1 MVSGDSW
8 CLRLVF
14 SLQSSLLNENQFV
27 NLFYQLVDVHCL
39 QPKPMSQQVRY
50 KQFQCSSHATEG
62 NRFVLDAFSI
72 TFKKWT
78 IPGLFFWIILGLSF
92 TNIKQKVYSKLQWKM
107 YIQYSVLGFEHTTL
121 SEYESP
127 PITTRPRPP
136 ITFVFHFFIS
146 SLYNRKTNIQR
157 MNMIDGRDSNRLLG
171 GYMPP
176 PPSNCASLCPILA
189 LISF

>member
-39 QPKPMSQQVRY
+39 QPKPLSQQVRY

-72 TFKKWT
+72 TFKK
-78 IPGLFFWIILGLSF
+78 
-92 TNIKQKVYSKLQWKM
+92 M
-107 YIQYSVLGFEHTTL
+107 HH
-121 SEYESP
+121 
-127 PITTRPRPP
+127 PRPL
-136 ITFVFHFFIS
+136 FRLFSVFLSQTSNKIFTANYSGKCTS
-146 SLYNRKTNIQR
+146 SIQCWDLNTQLFQ
-157 MNMIDGRDSNRLLG
+157 NMSLL
-171 GYMPP
+171 P
-176 PPSNCASLCPILA
+176 
-189 LISF
+189 

>member
-39 QPKPMSQQVRY
+39 QPKPLSQQVRY

-92 TNIKQKVYSKLQWKM
+92 TNIKQKVYSKL
-107 YIQYSVLGFEHTTL
+107 
-121 SEYESP
+121 
-127 PITTRPRPP
+127 
-136 ITFVFHFFIS
+136 
-146 SLYNRKTNIQR
+146 
-157 MNMIDGRDSNRLLG
+157 
-171 GYMPP
+171 
-176 PPSNCASLCPILA
+176 
-189 LISF
+189 